1 MARCANQVP
10 VHLGPSRHGSPER
23 RSFPATGRWK
33 SSRTRTEEQC
43 CSDIS
48 VSWPSSPAPMKR
60 TGPRPVLGPHDS
72 QRVFAPVYRKS
83 SKRVLFRYL
92 IGEVVGPA
100 TTRTAKV
107 RLAGSKRHRRRPVAL
122 REVWPLRPVCHA
134 TQSIRY
140 DPRLDGHSLG
150 RAIHRR
156 SPEKKSR
163 TGWTRHTYSR
173 GGTFVLD
180 ILPSNRMRSTAAFS
194 ASQTP
199 PIFCRGEA
207 CPPRSTH
214 YSGDLLATLPSDS
227 RTRRTP
233 RTSPSP
239 SSSQTYKGVASASR
253 SWRLSGRVR
262 TTRAPRSFRTYARQI
277 RATVT

>member
-1 MARCANQVP
+1 M
-10 VHLGPSRHGSPER
+10 LGPGRDAARVLREIADILDIVPDEHTAEFRAMSTGITRHMDYTTPADTPTAPGSPIK
-23 RSFPATGRWK
+23 AKKTA
-33 SSRTRTEEQC
+33 
-43 CSDIS
+43 
-48 VSWPSSPAPMKR
+48 VPSYSMSEFE
-60 TGPRPVLGPHDS
+60 GDSESHDS
-72 QRVFAPVYRKS
+72 ESRLQQ
-83 SKRVLFRYL
+83 
-92 IGEVVGPA
+92 EVG
-100 TTRTAKV
+100 V
-107 RLAGSKRHRRRPVAL
+107 RLL
-122 REVWPLRPVCHA
+122 RDGGLLVNLLMIPPRQMA
-134 TQSIRY
+134 T
-140 DPRLDGHSLG
+140 
-150 RAIHRR
+150 RA
-156 SPEKKSR
+156 SDSSNKSR

-207 CPPRSTH
+207 CPPRPTH
-214 YSGDLLATLPSDS
+214 YSGDLLAALPSDS
-227 RTRRTP
+227 RTRPTP

-239 SSSQTYKGVASASR
+239 SSSQTYKGAASASR